1 MKIVTVNDLIVQRN
15 VKVIKTGRTTGTRTG
30 KLKGPTPSYTVRLDK
45 SSTSKEYM
53 FFSKCFLVEDDTQP
67 FFEAGDSGSGVFV
80 ISSDETLKPL
90 GIAFA
95 YSNTYTCTAVCQIE
109 PIIRSLNLV
118 IVDRERM
125 EGGIHREQEEPM
137 EVSFAQSK
145 GKKRK
150 NEERINVSPTC
161 HKKKKTK

>member
-1 MKIVTVNDLIVQRN
+1 MIFFFGVADIQPLQIVTVNDLIKQRN

-30 KLKGPTPSYTVRLDK
+30 KLKGPTPSYPVRIDK
-45 SSTSKEYM
+45 SFPSKEYM
-53 FFSKCFLVEDDTQP
+53 VFSKCFLVEDDTQP

-95 YSNTYTCTAVCQIE
+95 HSNTFTAVCQIE

-137 EVSFAQSK
+137 KVSFAQSK
-145 GKKRK
+145 GEKKEK
-150 NEERINVSPTC
+150 
-161 HKKKKTK
+161 